1 MAFDYIFTRGLAVT
15 EAAICHHDG
24 CAGWSDHL
32 PIWARFDLAPELPP
46 AHIPYATIGANL
58 LLVLCPLALCLLLA
72 RHLLAA
78 AWRLGCEWKLFRGL
92 ADHTEMVAAEAVA
105 LNDTDTVVSNETDT
119 AALNETETAALTL
132 AGSRE

>member
-1 MAFDYIFTRGLAVT
+1 VPLSAT
-15 EAAICHHDG
+15 ECH
-24 CAGWSDHL
+24 CLPTIAGSDHL

-72 RHLLAA
+72 RRLLAA
-78 AWRLGCEWKLFRGL
+78 AWRWGCEWKLWRGFT
-92 ADHTEMVAAEAVA
+92 DHAEVVAAEAVA
-105 LNDTDTVVSNETDT
+105 LNETDTVVSNETDS
-119 AALNETETAALTL
+119 AALNETETAALTP